1 MDPTP
6 RRWFHASQEDSMK
19 QFEQLT
25 SHVAVRSGIILVA
38 TLMVFAVL
46 SPAGRRVGVLALAAT
61 LVGVAS
67 TTVAAAENSDT
78 AIRPFKVKVPEAA
91 ARGTPPPD
99 RRHAV
104 ARAGAGAGCIAGSA
118 ARDEAETRALL
129 SDGLR
134 LAQV

>member
-1 MDPTP
+1 
-6 RRWFHASQEDSMK
+6 MK

-78 AIRPFKVKVPEAA
+78 AIRPFKVKVPEAQLA
-91 ARGTPPPD
+91 EL
-99 RRHAV
+99 RRRIV
-104 ARAGAGAGCIAGSA
+104 ATQWPGAGAGCIAGSA
-118 ARDEAETRALL
+118 ARDDAETRALL

>member
-78 AIRPFKVKVPEAA
+78 AIRPFKVKVPEAQLA
-91 ARGTPPPD
+91 ELRRRIVATQWPEPEPVPD
-99 RRHAV
+99 ASQEV
-104 ARAGAGAGCIAGSA
+104 Q
-118 ARDEAETRALL
+118 
-129 SDGLR
+129 
-134 LAQV
+134 LATMQKLAHY